1 MHYIYE
7 ISIKIEGGSS
17 LQDISKLFQNYK
29 NDVYRL
35 AYSYLGNIQEAED
48 VCQSVFLKLLQ
59 HRPLQPGK
67 EKSWL
72 LKVTANECRMVL
84 RSFRWKSTSP
94 LEETYHIV
102 SPKTDQVLPSVMML
116 EPKYRTVV
124 YLHYYEGY
132 STKEIGHILKISQ
145 SAVTTRLARARQIL
159 KDYITEE

>member
-17 LQDISKLFQNYK
+17 LQDIAKLFQTYK

-48 VCQSVFLKLLQ
+48 VCQTVFLKLLQ
-59 HRPLQPGK
+59 HSHLQPGK

-72 LKVTANECRMVL
+72 LKVTANECKMVL
-84 RSFRWKSTSP
+84 RSFRWKRTSP
-94 LEETYHIV
+94 LEEANHTKPPQADH
-102 SPKTDQVLPSVMML
+102 VLPSVMML

-145 SAVTTRLARARQIL
+145 SAVTTRLSRARQML
-159 KDYITEE
+159 KNYITEE